1 MRIGTMR
8 RARGFGAAML
18 TIEKQTA
25 QNCERCF
32 TRGYKL
38 TDQKLPQHA

>member
-18 TIEKQTA
+18 LIEAQTA
-25 QNCERCF
+25 LKCERCF
-32 TRGYKL
+32 TRGCKL
-38 TDQKLPQHA
+38 TN